1 MNIRRQDEYAKQIEK
16 EWAEA
21 KKQVQEE
28 RDNALHTLKKKEGYE
43 TKLKK

>member
-28 RDNALHTLKKKEGYE
+28 RDNASHTLKKEGYE